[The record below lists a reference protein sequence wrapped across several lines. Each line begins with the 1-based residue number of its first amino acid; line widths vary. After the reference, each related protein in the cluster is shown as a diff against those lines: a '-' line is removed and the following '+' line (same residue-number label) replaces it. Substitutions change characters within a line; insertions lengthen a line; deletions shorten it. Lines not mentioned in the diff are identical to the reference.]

1 MKKLTLVS
9 VSANGRRVSLFVQAV
24 FQNGKAVVSEKLLE
38 NMTRR
43 LGVTERGATYSI
55 S

>member
-9 VSANGRRVSLFVQAV
+9 VYANGRRYSLFVQAV
-24 FQNGKAVVSEKLLE
+24 FQNGKAIVSEKLIEKMLF
-38 NMTRR
+38 RI
-43 LGVTERGATYSI
+43 GVIERGMTYSI

>member
-9 VSANGRRVSLFVQAV
+9 VSANGRRFSLFVQAV
-24 FQNGKAVVSEKLLE
+24 FQNGKAVVSEKLIEKMLI
-38 NMTRR
+38 RI
-43 LGVTERGATYSI
+43 GVIERGMTFSI